1 MAVPMMS
8 APVSAQQIAQQKLQD
23 QISQPQNKV
32 GTSKFDGVL
41 QQQKVQMTQMPEA
54 VDKARMDPMRL
65 IQNRAADRVQ
75 SYGMNGT
82 NGMYRG
88 ATNPSKT
95 PNVSM
100 KEEIRTLQSTVG
112 PEGRGMNVAVR
123 MMSNIEKGQGV
134 MDRLISEGLS
144 GRHFNNSEL
153 LALQAGM
160 YKYTQELELT
170 GKVVEK
176 ATTGLKDTLKT
187 QV

>member
-1 MAVPMMS
+1 VAVPMMS

-23 QISQPQNKV
+23 QVSQPQNKA
-32 GTSKFDGVL
+32 GGASKFDGVL
-41 QQQKVQMTQMPEA
+41 QQKVQATQMPGA
-54 VDKARMDPMRL
+54 VENARLDPMRL

-75 SYGMNGT
+75 SYGMNGA

-95 PNVSM
+95 PTVSM

-112 PEGRGMNVAVR
+112 PEGRGMNVAVQ

-134 MDRLISEGLS
+134 MDRLISQGLS